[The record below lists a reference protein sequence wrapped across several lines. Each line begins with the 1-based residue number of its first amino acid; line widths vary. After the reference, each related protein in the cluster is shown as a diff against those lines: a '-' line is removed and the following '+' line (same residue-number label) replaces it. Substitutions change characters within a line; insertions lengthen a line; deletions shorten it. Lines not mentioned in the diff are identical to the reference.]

1 LLPATG
7 GPSLI
12 LPTTLAQEGRI
23 AAVFWRCLALRAG
36 SEVLRTLLLNS
47 SVNKA
52 CGAASRCQPAYASV
66 SSTLDAPSPSRTWN
80 LSSGQFCVSGVARYR
95 CTSPMRHAAYTSPP
109 PLQIVAGAPCLQP
122 REGPYLDLRRL
133 PMHSLTCVHGSSS
146 LIGTWGNKPVC
157 GGSGRNQRRN
167 EARLVHGG
175 GLAVT
180 VGQES
185 STRRRCW
192 HPSKI
197 RASTDSVAQ
206 TWWFFLPTRLLR
218 GGGARSIR
226 CRPCP

>member
-52 CGAASRCQPAYASV
+52 CGAASRCQPTYASV

-95 CTSPMRHAAYTSPP
+95 CTSPMRHATYTSPP

-133 PMHSLTCVHGSSS
+133 PMHSLTYNRV
-146 LIGTWGNKPVC
+146 LLFRTRWVDKPATQKF
-157 GGSGRNQRRN
+157 S
-167 EARLVHGG
+167 AR
-175 GLAVT
+175 T
-180 VGQES
+180 RPRDPRTS
-185 STRRRCW
+185 CSRRRTAA
-192 HPSKI
+192 PI
-197 RASTDSVAQ
+197 
-206 TWWFFLPTRLLR
+206 LPL
-218 GGGARSIR
+218 
-226 CRPCP
+226 PC